1 MKIEVKNVS
10 KQFDNNQILENINM
24 TFESGKI
31 YGLVGR
37 NGSGK
42 SILLKMIC
50 GFYKPTSGNILF
62 DGEDVIQKG
71 AFPPSTRCLI
81 ERPVFLDDLTGFE
94 NLKILADIQ
103 KTITDQDIIDTLE
116 KVNLIEEKDKKYYKY
131 SLGMKQKLGVAQV
144 LMENPKIMIF
154 DEPFNGID
162 EASVDNM
169 KQIIKNE
176 RKNGAVIII
185 ATHIKEDIEELSD
198 IIYKFDN
205 GKVSRISE
213 I

>member
-169 KQIIKNE
+169 KN
-176 RKNGAVIII
+176 
-185 ATHIKEDIEELSD
+185 IEL
-198 IIYKFDN
+198 I
-205 GKVSRISE
+205 
-213 I
+213 